1 MSLLPPTPAKV
12 SVCNQ
17 HPLPDVLLKES
28 PEDSSPSL
36 HAKWSRNEL
45 PHQAL
50 DRWQMCEQKEC
61 CHYLKHEVL
70 GGFVV

>member
-1 MSLLPPTPAKV
+1 MSLFPPTPAKV

-17 HPLPDVLLKES
+17 HLLPDVLLKES

-45 PHQAL
+45 SHQVYVD
-50 DRWQMCEQKEC
+50 DRCVNKLNAVIVGSTKFW
-61 CHYLKHEVL
+61 VA
-70 GGFVV
+70 V